1 MTDNKEKNDKAI
13 PNKSCIVTFKSVAY
27 AMQFEKLMKSNNIE
41 FKLIPVPRSISSSC
55 GMCGKFNMEMKDII
69 LDLCDKN
76 KISYDTVHDFFE
88 N

>member
-1 MTDNKEKNDKAI
+1 MIDNKEKNDKATS
-13 PNKSCIVTFKSVAY
+13 NKFCIITFKSVMY

-55 GMCGKFNMEMKDII
+55 GMCGKFNNEMRDII

-76 KISYDTVHDFFE
+76 NISYDTVHDFY
-88 N
+88 

>member
-1 MTDNKEKNDKAI
+1 MTESKEKKDKAI
-13 PNKSCIVTFKSVAY
+13 QNNYCIVTFKSVMY

-55 GMCGKFNMEMKDII
+55 GMCGKFNFELKEII

-76 KISYDTVHDFFE
+76 NISYDAVYEFSE